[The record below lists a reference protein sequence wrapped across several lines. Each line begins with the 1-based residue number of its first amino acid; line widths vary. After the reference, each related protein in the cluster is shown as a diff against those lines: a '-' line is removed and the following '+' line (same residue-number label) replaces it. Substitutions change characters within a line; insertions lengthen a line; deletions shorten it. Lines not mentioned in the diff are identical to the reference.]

1 MLKNDYDAIL
11 KIHTACP
18 SCGASIDMKT
28 CVVEIPH
35 FKEAIIMSV
44 TCEECGYKS
53 NEVKGTGEI
62 ESHGTRITLRV
73 ETIIDM
79 SRHVVKSDTAYVA
92 IPEIDFQLRESG
104 LGVYTTVE
112 GLLVSIHDRLKE
124 ANPFASSLSSYGD
137 DDGSS
142 SSPFFSSNHDKFE
155 MFLSNLKSMAEG
167 KRLPF
172 TLIITD
178 PVSSSFIGPIPE
190 ESGGDIV
197 SVQITN
203 QLETTTD
210 TRITIEKFERSQDQ
224 NEDLGL
230 SDMIT

>member
-1 MLKNDYDAIL
+1 MMDDDDNGIL
-11 KIHTACP
+11 KIQTACP

-28 CVVEIPH
+28 CVVDIPH

-53 NEVKGTGEI
+53 NEVKGNGEI

-73 ETIIDM
+73 ESINDM
-79 SRHVVKSDTAYVA
+79 SRHVVKSDTACVA
-92 IPEIDFQLRESG
+92 IPEIDFQLQESG

-124 ANPFASSLSSYGD
+124 ANPFASPESSSDDD

-142 SSPFFSSNHDKFE
+142 SPSFSSKQDKFD
-155 MFLSNLKSMAEG
+155 MFLSNLKSMEEG
-167 KRLPF
+167 KLLPF

-178 PVSSSFIGPIPE
+178 PVSNSFVGHIPE
-190 ESGGDIV
+190 ECGGDIV

-203 QLETTTD
+203 QLDTTTD

-224 NEDLGL
+224 NENLGL

>member
-11 KIHTACP
+11 KIQTACP

-28 CVVEIPH
+28 CVVDIPH
-35 FKEAIIMSV
+35 FKEAIIMNV
-44 TCEECGYKS
+44 TCEECGYTS
-53 NEVKGTGEI
+53 NEVKGSGEI
-62 ESHGTRITLRV
+62 ESHGTRISLRV
-73 ETIIDM
+73 ESINDM
-79 SRHVVKSDTAYVA
+79 SRHVVKSDTACVA
-92 IPEIDFQLRESG
+92 IPEIDFQVQESG

-112 GLLVSIHDRLKE
+112 GLLVSVHDRLKE
-124 ANPFASSLSSYGD
+124 ANPFASSSSSDGD

-142 SSPFFSSNHDKFE
+142 SPSFSSKQDKFE

-178 PVSSSFIGPIPE
+178 PVSSSFVGPIPE
-190 ESGGDIV
+190 EYGGDIV

-203 QLETTTD
+203 QIETTTD
-210 TRITIEKFERSQDQ
+210 TRITIEKFERSQEQ
-224 NEDLGL
+224 NENLGL
-230 SDMIT
+230 SDKIT